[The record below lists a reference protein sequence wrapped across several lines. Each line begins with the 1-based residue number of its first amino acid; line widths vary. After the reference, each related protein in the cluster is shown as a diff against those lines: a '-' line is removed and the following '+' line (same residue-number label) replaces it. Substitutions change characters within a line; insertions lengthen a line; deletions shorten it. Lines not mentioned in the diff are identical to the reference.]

1 MKNYAYFP
9 GCSAESTGLSFTKS
23 TKYVTDRIGFKMDEI
38 PDWNCCGTSAAKLT
52 NHELGQ
58 ALSARNLAIAE
69 QMEGSPDVVAP
80 CAGCYQALQ
89 NARRFVRENDANRE
103 RIEEIIELPYEG
115 KARVVSLLEAFADG
129 EVTEAV
135 KSATLKPLRGLKV
148 ACYYGCT
155 IVRPVNDESFDDAEN
170 PQSMDE
176 LLQAV
181 GAEPVDW
188 AFKTECCSG
197 SQAVAMPG
205 IAHRL
210 IDKIFENAQAN
221 GAECI
226 ATTCPLCQLN
236 LDMREAEINKMR
248 VARGLEPF
256 NIPVYYFTELLGA
269 ALGGRADELGTDIH
283 FHPAREFLMEAE
295 LRGLKIAEEERKAAE
310 EAARKEAE
318 RAAKIA
324 AAKAAQAAKAA
335 KAAQAKKAG
344 EAAPQEKAPKKPAK
358 KDLATETT
366 YRKPRHSQE
375 EKDLKAAQEALA
387 VKQAQ
392 LDAARATEEK
402 LREELA
408 AQTEELAR
416 AKRRADARA
425 AFEPA
430 KTDADDAAPKPLPS
444 MPDSTKSAPTPESTP
459 APKEVTDHE

>member
-1 MKNYAYFP
+1 MKQYAYFP

-23 TKYVTDRIGFKMDEI
+23 TEYVAGRIGFKMKEI

-89 NARRFVRENDANRE
+89 NARRFVRESDAHRE

-115 KARVVSLLEAFADG
+115 KAKVVSLLEAFADD

-135 KSATLKPLRGLKV
+135 KSAALKPLRGLKV

-176 LLQAV
+176 LLRAV

-210 IDKIFENAQAN
+210 IDRIFENAVAN

-256 NIPVYYFTELLGA
+256 DIPVYYFTELLGA
-269 ALGGRADELGTDIH
+269 AMGGRADELGTDIH
-283 FHPAREFLMEAE
+283 FFPAREFLMEAE
-295 LRGLKIAEEERKAAE
+295 LRGLQIAAEERAAAE

-324 AAKAAQAAKAA
+324 AARRRRRRPRPPR
-335 KAAQAKKAG
+335 
-344 EAAPQEKAPKKPAK
+344 EAPKKKAAGEEAGHRSLPGEPA
-358 KDLATETT
+358 T
-366 YRKPRHSQE
+366 YHKPQYAE
-375 EKDLKAAQEALA
+375 EERAFRSAQEALA
-387 VKQAQ
+387 AKQAELQ
-392 LDAARATEEK
+392 AARNVADK

-408 AQTEELAR
+408 QQAEELAR
-416 AKRRADARA
+416 VRLRADARA
-425 AFEPA
+425 AFENMH
-430 KTDADDAAPKPLPS
+430 DDASGHSDDHEHK
-444 MPDSTKSAPTPESTP
+444 EP
-459 APKEVTDHE
+459 APEGAEHVPGVDATHEEVMGHE

>member
-1 MKNYAYFP
+1 MKQYAYFP

-23 TKYVTDRIGFKMDEI
+23 TDFVTKRIGFKMTEI

-80 CAGCYQALQ
+80 CAGCYQALR
-89 NARRFVRENDANRE
+89 NAQRFVSASDANRE
-103 RIEEIIELPYEG
+103 RIEELIDMPYEG
-115 KARVVSLLEAFADG
+115 KSQVVSLLEAFSDP
-129 EVTEAV
+129 EVTDAV
-135 KSATLKPLRGLKV
+135 KEATLKPLRGLKV

-155 IVRPVNDESFDDAEN
+155 IVRPKDEDSFDDAEN

-176 LLQAV
+176 LLKAV

-197 SQAVAMPG
+197 SQAVAIPG
-205 IAHRL
+205 LAHRL
-210 IDKIFENAQAN
+210 IDRIFQNAEAN

-236 LDMREAEINKMR
+236 LDMREAEINSLR

-269 ALGGRADELGTDIH
+269 SMGGRADELGTDIH
-283 FHPAREFLMEAE
+283 FYPAREFLMEAE
-295 LRGLKIAEEERKAAE
+295 LRGLRIADEERKAAE

-324 AAKAAQAAKAA
+324 AAQAAKA
-335 KAAQAKKAG
+335 KKAKPA
-344 EAAPQEKAPKKPAK
+344 EEAPKKKAAKAPAET
-358 KDLATETT
+358 ATATT
-366 YRKPRHSQE
+366 YRKPQYAKE
-375 EKDLKAAQEALA
+375 ERALRDAQEALA
-387 VKQAQ
+387 AKQAE
-392 LDAARATEEK
+392 LLAAKQTADK

-408 AQTEELAR
+408 QQAEKLAR
-416 AKRRADARA
+416 AQRRADARA
-425 AFEPA
+425 AFEAEGDKPE
-430 KTDADDAAPKPLPS
+430 APTPEPLPD
-444 MPDSTKSAPTPESTP
+444 MPDSTRSAPAPSAAP
-459 APKEVTDHE
+459 ATKEVTDNE

>member
-1 MKNYAYFP
+1 MKQYAYFP

-23 TKYVTDRIGFKMDEI
+23 TAYVANRIGFKMKEI

-89 NARRFVRENDANRE
+89 NARRFVRESDAHRE

-115 KARVVSLLEAFADG
+115 KAKVVSLLEAFADD

-135 KSATLKPLRGLKV
+135 KAAALKPLRGLKV

-176 LLQAV
+176 LLRAV

-210 IDKIFENAQAN
+210 IDRIFENAAAN

-256 NIPVYYFTELLGA
+256 DIPVYYFTELLGA
-269 ALGGRADELGTDIH
+269 AMGGRADELGTDIH
-283 FHPAREFLMEAE
+283 FFPAREFLMEAE
-295 LRGLKIAEEERKAAE
+295 LRGLQIAAEERAAAE

-324 AAKAAQAAKAA
+324 AAQAARAKKAKAA
-335 KAAQAKKAG
+335 D
-344 EAAPQEKAPKKPAK
+344 EAPKKKAAAEAPKKKAAPKPA
-358 KDLATETT
+358 AEPASTI
-366 YRKPRHSQE
+366 YHKPQYAE
-375 EKDLKAAQEALA
+375 EERAFRSAQEALA
-387 VKQAQ
+387 AKQAELQ
-392 LDAARATEEK
+392 AARNVADK

-408 AQTEELAR
+408 QQAEELAR
-416 AKRRADARA
+416 VRMRADARA
-425 AFEPA
+425 AFENMH
-430 KTDADDAAPKPLPS
+430 DDAS
-444 MPDSTKSAPTPESTP
+444 GNHPDHEHNEP
-459 APKEVTDHE
+459 APEGAEHVPGVDATHEEVIGHE

>member
-1 MKNYAYFP
+1 MKEYAYFP

-23 TKYVTDRIGFKMDEI
+23 TEYVAGRIGFKMREI

-69 QMEGSPDVVAP
+69 GMEGSPDVVAP
-80 CAGCYQALQ
+80 CAGCYQALK
-89 NARRFVRENDANRE
+89 NAQRFVRASEANRK
-103 RIEEIIELPYEG
+103 RIEELIDLPYEG
-115 KARVVSLLEAFADG
+115 KAQVVSLLEAFSDD
-129 EVTEAV
+129 EVVKAV
-135 KSATLKPLRGLKV
+135 ESATLKPLRGLKV

-155 IVRPVNDESFDDAEN
+155 IVRPKAEDSFDDAED

-176 LLQAV
+176 LLRAV

-210 IDKIFENAQAN
+210 IDRIFENAAAN

-248 VARGLEPF
+248 TARGLDPF
-256 NIPVYYFTELLGA
+256 DIPVYYFTELLGTA
-269 ALGGRADELGTDIH
+269 MGGRADELGTDIH

-295 LRGLKIAEEERKAAE
+295 LRGLKIVAEEQAAAE

-324 AAKAAQAAKAA
+324 AAQAAR
-335 KAAQAKKAG
+335 AKKAKP
-344 EAAPQEKAPKKPAK
+344 AAEAPKKKSAAKPA
-358 KDLATETT
+358 AEAAI
-366 YRKPRHSQE
+366 YRKPQYGE
-375 EKDLKAAQEALA
+375 EERALRSAQEALA
-387 VKQAQ
+387 AKQAE
-392 LDAARATEEK
+392 LNAARNAADK

-408 AQTEELAR
+408 QQAEELAR
-416 AKRRADARA
+416 VRQRADARA
-425 AFEPA
+425 AFEGMH
-430 KTDADDAAPKPLPS
+430 DDAS
-444 MPDSTKSAPTPESTP
+444 GHSDQEERRESAPAEAEHAPGVDATPE
-459 APKEVTDHE
+459 EVMGHE

>member
-1 MKNYAYFP
+1 MAMKQYAYFP

-23 TKYVTDRIGFKMDEI
+23 TDYVAKRIGFKMREI

-69 QMEGSPDVVAP
+69 QMEGAPDVVAP

-89 NARRFVRENDANRE
+89 NARRFVRESDKNRE
-103 RIEEIIELPYEG
+103 RIEEIIDLPYEG
-115 KARVVSLLEAFADG
+115 KAKVVSLLEAFADD
-129 EVTEAV
+129 EVTAAV
-135 KSATLKPLRGLKV
+135 KEAALKPLRGLKV

-155 IVRPVNDESFDDAEN
+155 IVRPVNDESFDDPEN
-170 PQSMDE
+170 PQSMDN
-176 LLQAV
+176 LLRAV

-210 IDKIFENAQAN
+210 IDRIFENAEAN

-236 LDMREAEINKMR
+236 LDMRVAEINKMR
-248 VARGLEPF
+248 TARGLEPF
-256 NIPVYYFTELLGA
+256 DIPVYYFTELLGA
-269 ALGGRADELGTDIH
+269 SMGGRADELGTDIH
-283 FHPAREFLMEAE
+283 FYPAREFLMEAE
-295 LRGLKIAEEERKAAE
+295 LRGLRIAAEEHKAAE

-324 AAKAAQAAKAA
+324 AAQAARAKKAKPAAEAEPKKKPAAKAD
-335 KAAQAKKAG
+335 KPPAAAIYQK
-344 EAAPQEKAPKKPAK
+344 PQ
-358 KDLATETT
+358 
-366 YRKPRHSQE
+366 HSQE
-375 EKDLKAAQEALA
+375 ERDLRSAQEALA
-387 VKQAQ
+387 AKQAELQ
-392 LDAARATEEK
+392 AARIAEQK

-408 AQTEELAR
+408 AQAEELAR
-416 AKRRADARA
+416 VRLRADARA
-425 AFEPA
+425 AFENMHDDA
-430 KTDADDAAPKPLPS
+430 SGHADDGEHK
-444 MPDSTKSAPTPESTP
+444 EP
-459 APKEVTDHE
+459 APNGHEHVPGVDATHEEVIGHE

>member
-23 TKYVTDRIGFKMDEI
+23 TKYVTDRIGFKMTEI

-89 NARRFVRENDANRE
+89 NARRFVRESDANRA
-103 RIEEIIELPYEG
+103 RIEEIIEQPYEG
-115 KARVVSLLEAFADG
+115 KARVVSLLEAFADE

-135 KSATLKPLRGLKV
+135 KAAALKPLRGLKV

-176 LLQAV
+176 LLRAV

-197 SQAVAMPG
+197 SQSVAMPG

-210 IDKIFENAQAN
+210 IDRIFENAAAN

-236 LDMREAEINKMR
+236 LDMRVAEINKMR

-256 NIPVYYFTELLGA
+256 DIPVYYFTELIGA
-269 ALGGRADELGTDIH
+269 AMGGRADELGTDIH
-283 FHPAREFLMEAE
+283 FYPAREFLMEAE
-295 LRGLKIAEEERKAAE
+295 LRGLKIANEERAAAE

-324 AAKAAQAAKAA
+324 AAQAAR
-335 KAAQAKKAG
+335 AKKAKP
-344 EAAPQEKAPKKPAK
+344 AAEEAPKKKPTEKKKPAA
-358 KDLATETT
+358 ATTL
-366 YRKPRHSQE
+366 YQKPQYAE
-375 EKDLKAAQEALA
+375 EERALRSAQEALA
-387 VKQAQ
+387 AKQAE
-392 LDAARATEEK
+392 LNAARNAADK
-402 LREELA
+402 LRQELA
-408 AQTEELAR
+408 QQAEELAR
-416 AKRRADARA
+416 VRLRADARA
-425 AFEPA
+425 AFENMH
-430 KTDADDAAPKPLPS
+430 DDASDHSDEADHK
-444 MPDSTKSAPTPESTP
+444 EP
-459 APKEVTDHE
+459 APEGAKHVPGVDATHEEVMGHE

>member
-23 TKYVTDRIGFKMDEI
+23 TKYVTDRIGFKMTEI

-103 RIEEIIELPYEG
+103 RIEELIELPYEG
-115 KARVVSLLEAFADG
+115 KAKVMSLLEAFADD

-135 KSATLKPLRGLKV
+135 KTAALKPLRGLKV

-176 LLQAV
+176 LLRAI

-210 IDKIFENAQAN
+210 IDKIFENAAAN

-248 VARGLEPF
+248 TARGLEPF
-256 NIPVYYFTELLGA
+256 NLPVYYFTELIGA
-269 ALGGRADELGTDIH
+269 AMGGRADELGTDIH
-283 FHPAREFLMEAE
+283 FFPAREFLMEAE
-295 LRGLKIAEEERKAAE
+295 LRGLQIAAEERKAAE

-324 AAKAAQAAKAA
+324 AAQAAR
-335 KAAQAKKAG
+335 AKKAKPAS
-344 EAAPQEKAPKKPAK
+344 EAPKKKPAAKPAPAEETATYK
-358 KDLATETT
+358 KPQYA
-366 YRKPRHSQE
+366 KE
-375 EKDLKAAQEALA
+375 ERALRSAQEALA
-387 VKQAQ
+387 AKQAELQ
-392 LDAARATEEK
+392 AARNTADK

-408 AQTEELAR
+408 QQAEELAR
-416 AKRRADARA
+416 VRMRADARA
-425 AFEPA
+425 AFENMH
-430 KTDADDAAPKPLPS
+430 DDAS
-444 MPDSTKSAPTPESTP
+444 GSHPDDDHKEP
-459 APKEVTDHE
+459 APEGAGHVPGVDATHEEVIGHE

>member
-23 TKYVTDRIGFKMDEI
+23 TKYVTDRIGFKMTEI

-89 NARRFVRENDANRE
+89 NARRFVRESDANRA
-103 RIEEIIELPYEG
+103 RIEEIIEQPYEG
-115 KARVVSLLEAFADG
+115 KARVVSLLEAFADE

-135 KSATLKPLRGLKV
+135 KAAALKPLRGLKV

-176 LLQAV
+176 LLRAV

-197 SQAVAMPG
+197 SQSVAMPG

-210 IDKIFENAQAN
+210 IDRIFENAAAN

-236 LDMREAEINKMR
+236 LDMRVAEINKMR

-256 NIPVYYFTELLGA
+256 DIPVYYFTELIGA
-269 ALGGRADELGTDIH
+269 AMGGRADELGTDIH
-283 FHPAREFLMEAE
+283 FYPAREFLMEAE
-295 LRGLKIAEEERKAAE
+295 LRGLQIAAEERKAAE

-324 AAKAAQAAKAA
+324 AAQAAR
-335 KAAQAKKAG
+335 AKKAKPA
-344 EAAPQEKAPKKPAK
+344 EETPKKKPAAKPAPAEAGATYK
-358 KDLATETT
+358 KPQYA
-366 YRKPRHSQE
+366 KE
-375 EKDLKAAQEALA
+375 ERALRNAQEALA
-387 VKQAQ
+387 AKQAELQ
-392 LDAARATEEK
+392 AARNTADK

-408 AQTEELAR
+408 QQAEELAR
-416 AKRRADARA
+416 VRMRADARA
-425 AFEPA
+425 AFENMH
-430 KTDADDAAPKPLPS
+430 DDAS
-444 MPDSTKSAPTPESTP
+444 GHHPDHEHKEP
-459 APKEVTDHE
+459 APEGAEHVPGVDATHEEVTHHE